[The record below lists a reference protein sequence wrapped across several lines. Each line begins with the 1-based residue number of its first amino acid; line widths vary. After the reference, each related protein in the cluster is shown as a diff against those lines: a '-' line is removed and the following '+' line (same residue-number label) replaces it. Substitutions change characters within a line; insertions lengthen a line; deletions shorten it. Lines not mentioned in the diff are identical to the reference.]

1 MLISDKL
8 IYVELQKTGSTA
20 VPDLLKKIV
29 GGTKETGNKPEDD
42 HFSAGKP
49 VLGSVR
55 DPWSWY
61 LSMWSYGCL
70 QKGELYERLTNPKK
84 WSKVLDDGKDA
95 KADDDGDEGD
105 DDADDEVEGDEAA
118 AAAETSKGGK
128 KKAKKSKALP
138 EGFTPERARTFW
150 YANPDNADAFRE
162 WLRAVLAVQPLRK
175 VLESG
180 YGKSPISKLGGLMT
194 FRYFSLFTK
203 GGDKLDKS
211 VDSLDGL
218 KEFDEKHGLVT
229 HFIRDESVSK
239 DLLKALE
246 ACGYTLEGEQR
257 KAVKGLHATPAST
270 RPHPLEY
277 YYDADSVQLVMRRE
291 KFIVEKFK
299 YKNRK
304 PGESAAP
311 TEA

>member
-20 VPDLLKKIV
+20 VPDLLKKV
-29 GGTKETGNKPEDD
+29 AGGVKDTGTKPDGDAIT
-42 HFSAGKP
+42 SGKP

-61 LSMWSYGCL
+61 LALWSYGCL

-84 WSKVLDDGKDA
+84 WQKVLGDGKAAEGEADA
-95 KADDDGDEGD
+95 GADAEADAEGD
-105 DDADDEVEGDEAA
+105 DEAEGDEAA
-118 AAAETSKGGK
+118 GKKKGGK
-128 KKAKKSKALP
+128 KKVLP
-138 EGFTPERARTFW
+138 GHITPERARAW
-150 YANPDNADAFRE
+150 YTNPDDAQAFRE
-162 WLRAVLAVQPLRK
+162 WLHAVLGVPALRK

-180 YGKSPISKLGGLMT
+180 YGRSPIAKLGGLMT
-194 FRYFSLFTK
+194 YRYFSLFTK
-203 GGDKLDKS
+203 DGDKMDKS
-211 VDSLDGL
+211 VDSLDAL
-218 KEFDEKHGLVT
+218 KAFDEKNGVVT
-229 HFIRDESVSK
+229 HFVRDELVSK
-239 DLLKALE
+239 DLMKALE
-246 ACGYTLEGEQR
+246 ACGIEMEAEHR
-257 KAVKGLHATPAST
+257 KAIKKLLPTPAST

-277 YYDADSVQLVMRRE
+277 YYDADSVKLVMKRE

-304 PGESAAP
+304 PGETAKA